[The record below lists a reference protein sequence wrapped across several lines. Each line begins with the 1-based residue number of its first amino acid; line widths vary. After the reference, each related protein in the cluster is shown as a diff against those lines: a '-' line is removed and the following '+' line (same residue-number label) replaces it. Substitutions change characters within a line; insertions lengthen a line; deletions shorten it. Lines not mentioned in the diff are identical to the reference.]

1 MLRVKS
7 RERENKRK
15 CSQAESKAEED
26 EDENEGENKQRPQDR
41 QGQGIC
47 TLRYPECTYSPELD
61 RIRIERRLR
70 AAPWFQRL
78 SLLLFEFPR
87 SNHIFLFP
95 FSSQRHDRLPLVLLS
110 LVHSTQHCKYCR
122 VLVQRKGSH
131 TYLAK
136 HENLFLHMHTTNK
149 KYDVGGVGG
158 LCATMYRYIPRH
170 SRSMGNIW
178 RAYSEG
184 CHSTHMGHD
193 VSLQGWRPV
202 IDWIFV

>member
-1 MLRVKS
+1 MRD
-7 RERENKRK
+7 NKRT
-15 CSQAESKAEED
+15 CSQAESRAEKAKDED
-26 EDENEGENKQRPQDR
+26 EDEGENKNKQRPQDR
-41 QGQGIC
+41 RGQGIC
-47 TLRYPECTYSPELD
+47 TSRYPECTYSPELD

-78 SLLLFEFPR
+78 SLLLFEFPPVEPYF
-87 SNHIFLFP
+87 SFFLFP
-95 FSSQRHDRLPLVLLS
+95 LKGMIDCPSS
-110 LVHSTQHCKYCR
+110 STMCKYCR

-149 KYDVGGVGG
+149 KYDVGGAGG

-184 CHSTHMGHD
+184 CHSTHMGYD
-193 VSLQGWRPV
+193 VSLQGWRSV